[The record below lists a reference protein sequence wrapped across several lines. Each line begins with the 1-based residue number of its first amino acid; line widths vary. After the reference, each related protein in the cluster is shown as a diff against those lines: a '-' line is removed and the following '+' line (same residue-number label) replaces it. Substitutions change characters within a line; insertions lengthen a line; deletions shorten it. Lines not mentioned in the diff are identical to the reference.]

1 MDNITSCYNLVSPV
15 SSCDRPLLLVQGSQ
29 EVVQVPLLT
38 ISSTS
43 ATVSGSFTP
52 RVSGSSTARHPPA
65 IAAPPNIRNGSE
77 LFLTPRPEAAISSF
91 SFVSA
96 SVHVQRRAMQVC
108 SLVPQIDFNR

>member
-1 MDNITSCYNLVSPV
+1 MDNITSCYNLVSLV
-15 SSCDRPLLLVQGSQ
+15 SPCDRPLAQGSQ

-52 RVSGSSTARHPPA
+52 RVSGSSTARQPPA

-77 LFLTPRPEAAISSF
+77 LFRTPRPGTA
-91 SFVSA
+91 V
-96 SVHVQRRAMQVC
+96 V
-108 SLVPQIDFNR
+108 

>member
-1 MDNITSCYNLVSPV
+1 MDNITSCYNLVSLV
-15 SSCDRPLLLVQGSQ
+15 SPCDRPLRLLAPGSQ

-52 RVSGSSTARHPPA
+52 RVSGSSTARQPPA

-77 LFLTPRPEAAISSF
+77 LFRTPRPGTAITSF
-91 SFVSA
+91 SFVSI
-96 SVHVQRRAMQVC
+96 SVHVQ
-108 SLVPQIDFNR
+108 S

>member
-15 SSCDRPLLLVQGSQ
+15 SSCDRPLRPLAPGSQ

-52 RVSGSSTARHPPA
+52 RVSGSSTARQPPA

-77 LFLTPRPEAAISSF
+77 LFRTPRPGQQSF
-91 SFVSA
+91 DLAFAPYVLSYA
-96 SVHVQRRAMQVC
+96 SVPTHRQCRA
-108 SLVPQIDFNR
+108 L